1 MKLPDIPKVT
11 NRFMKTLAQLAIDEI
26 QHDASRGKFQNGK
39 SGLRYS
45 NKGAKVGFRTIKG
58 RAVNIDSYK
67 NRKAAGMKYSNGKK
81 IKGFENQSTDTTT
94 SFVNM
99 KLTGR
104 TLRGMRASSGKQ
116 TAIITY
122 DRGEIVLGNAKRKP
136 HGYDIYD
143 LSNENKELILE
154 DLEKLYS
161 QRIKKYVSKDIIIK

>member
-11 NRFMKTLAQLAIDEI
+11 NSFMRTLAQLGIDEI
-26 QHDASRGKFQNGK
+26 QHDASKGKFQNGERSKQYK
-39 SGLRYS
+39 SDTYKRYKRNS
-45 NKGAKVGFRTIKG
+45 MTGIRT
-58 RAVNIDSYK
+58 
-67 NRKAAGMKYSNGKK
+67 GKK
-81 IKGFENQSTDTTT
+81 LKGFANQSTDTQT

-104 TLRGMRASSGKQ
+104 TFRGMRAGSKKD

-122 DRGEIVLGNAKRKP
+122 DRGEIVLGNRKR
-136 HGYDIYD
+136 GYDIYD
-143 LSNENKELILE
+143 LSKENKELILE

>member
-11 NRFMKTLAQLAIDEI
+11 NSFMRTLAQLAIDEI
-26 QHDASRGKFQNGK
+26 QHDASNGKFQNGAKGKQYK
-39 SGLRYS
+39 SKAYKRYKRNS
-45 NKGAKVGFRTIKG
+45 MTGFRT
-58 RAVNIDSYK
+58 
-67 NRKAAGMKYSNGKK
+67 GKK
-81 IKGFENQSTDTTT
+81 LKGFGNQSTDTQT

-104 TLRGMRASSGKQ
+104 TLRGMRANSSKG

-122 DRGEIVLGNAKRKP
+122 DRGEIVLGNRKR
-136 HGYDIYD
+136 GYDIYD
-143 LSNENKELILE
+143 LSNENKEVVLK

>member
-11 NRFMKTLAQLAIDEI
+11 NSFMRTLAQLGIDEI

-39 SGLRYS
+39 RSLQYKSDTYKRYKRNS
-45 NKGAKVGFRTIKG
+45 MTGIRT
-58 RAVNIDSYK
+58 
-67 NRKAAGMKYSNGKK
+67 GKK
-81 IKGFENQSTDTTT
+81 LKGFANQSTDTTT

-104 TLRGMRASSGKQ
+104 TFRGMRAGSKKD

-122 DRGEIVLGNAKRKP
+122 DRGEIVLGNRKR
-136 HGYDIYD
+136 GYDIYD
-143 LSNENKELILE
+143 LSKENKELILE
-154 DLEKLYS
+154 DLEALYS

>member
-11 NRFMKTLAQLAIDEI
+11 NNFMKTLAQLGIDEI
-26 QHDASRGKFQNGK
+26 QHDASKGKFQNGARSK
-39 SGLRYS
+39 
-45 NKGAKVGFRTIKG
+45 
-58 RAVNIDSYK
+58 SYK
-67 NRKAAGMKYSNGKK
+67 SSTYKRYKRNSMTGITTGKK
-81 IKGFENQSTDTTT
+81 LKAFKNQSTDTQT

-104 TLRGMRASSGKQ
+104 TFRGMRAGSKKDTG
-116 TAIITY
+116 IITF
-122 DRGEIVLGNAKRKP
+122 DRGEIVLGNRKR
-136 HGYDIYD
+136 GYDIYD

>member
-1 MKLPDIPKVT
+1 MNKLAFDI
-11 NRFMKTLAQLAIDEI
+11 IDKI
-26 QHDASRGKFQNGK
+26 QEDASKGRFQNGR
-39 SGLRYS
+39 SGYQYS

-104 TLRGMRASSGKQ
+104 TLRGMRASSSKG

-122 DRGEIVLGNAKRKP
+122 DRGEIVLGNRKR
-136 HGYDIYD
+136 GYDIYD
-143 LSNENKELILE
+143 LSNENKEVILK
-154 DLEKLYS
+154 DLENLYS
-161 QRIKKYVSKDIIIK
+161 KRIKKYVSKDIIIK